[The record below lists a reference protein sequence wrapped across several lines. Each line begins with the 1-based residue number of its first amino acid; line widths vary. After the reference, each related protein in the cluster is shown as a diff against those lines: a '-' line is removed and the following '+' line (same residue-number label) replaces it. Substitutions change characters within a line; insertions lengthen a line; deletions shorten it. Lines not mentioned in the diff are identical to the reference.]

1 MRYNTHL
8 PREEDI
14 YFRRMLIIPGHP
26 EEIGIPIG
34 IEIPYKYQISSI
46 SSMTSLDI
54 LRTPSPPNFADS
66 RGPDVDRR
74 GCVPEQVTA
83 EPLLGA
89 VPRHPEMAAP
99 AAGLMR

>member
-14 YFRRMLIIPGHP
+14 YFRRMLIVPGHP

-34 IEIPYKYQISSI
+34 IEIPHKHQISSI

-54 LRTPSPPNFADS
+54 LRSPLRQISPIRGVLTLTGVVVFLS
-66 RGPDVDRR
+66 R
-74 GCVPEQVTA
+74 
-83 EPLLGA
+83 
-89 VPRHPEMAAP
+89 
-99 AAGLMR
+99 